1 LIFFREFEL
10 FILDEL
16 QTLINATMDA
26 ADQFTDDTSEWL
38 LVEHRLQSIKEKFD
52 FLFARTN
59 REHRELKVN
68 LFFST
73 FLTFYFPLVKSRSN
87 RRYKTCN
94 D

>member
-1 LIFFREFEL
+1 M

-16 QTLINATMDA
+16 QTLIKATIDI
-26 ADQFTDDTSEWL
+26 ADQFSDDTSEWL

-68 LFFST
+68 LFVLYLSVFTLLFSISQIS
-73 FLTFYFPLVKSRSN
+73 FKLKILN
-87 RRYKTCN
+87 MQ
-94 D
+94 